1 METDDIV
8 EVCMQ
13 MQTDD
18 SNTATAVD
26 IDPVTLDTPNNS
38 DIQDPTASTNETS
51 SFLVT
56 TENID
61 DDNDQCVNCSRNQAN
76 IDDKSISSGSSSS
89 SSTVSTATQPDV
101 SRDESCLPSKAN
113 PTVIMNKI
121 KPVTLEDLRV
131 LTQCFYLPYEHGSL
145 GHEMIQRFKW
155 LKTHCQKLSTCKN
168 KTTEAYMV
176 KVGLAPILYILGVIT
191 YRPNEGYCNHIVRLS
206 TFKIDQNTSPIILWL
221 FGHTL
226 I

>member
-1 METDDIV
+1 
-8 EVCMQ
+8 MQ

-18 SNTATAVD
+18 SNTAVDMDPAAV
-26 IDPVTLDTPNNS
+26 LDTPNNN
-38 DIQDPTASTNETS
+38 DDPAVCADETPS

-56 TENID
+56 ATENID
-61 DDNDQCVNCSRNQAN
+61 DDNDDQCVNCSRNKAN
-76 IDDKSISSGSSSS
+76 IDDKSISSS
-89 SSTVSTATQPDV
+89 SSTVSTATTQPDV
-101 SRDESCLPSKAN
+101 SRDVESCLPSKAN

-176 KVGLAPILYILGVIT
+176 KVG
-191 YRPNEGYCNHIVRLS
+191 
-206 TFKIDQNTSPIILWL
+206 
-221 FGHTL
+221 
-226 I
+226 